1 MFQTKFSFDL
11 FYIKLH
17 MSFILEENPKK
28 IYFHVFESKCFILNN
43 KDNLRKFDIK
53 FDEDIFH
60 GYSSTSK
67 AYRVYNYRTLIYVES
82 THAVLISLP
91 HLIFKKQKRLV

>member
-43 KDNLRKFDIK
+43 KDNL
-53 FDEDIFH
+53 
-60 GYSSTSK
+60 S
-67 AYRVYNYRTLIYVES
+67 
-82 THAVLISLP
+82 LISNSMKIYFMVIPLLVK
-91 HLIFKKQKRLV
+91 LIEYIIIEL

>member
-11 FYIKLH
+11 FSIKLH
-17 MSFILEENPKK
+17 VSFILEENPKK
-28 IYFHVFESKCFILNN
+28 NYFHVFESKCFILSN
-43 KDNLRKFDIK
+43 KDNLRKFDVK
-53 FDEDIFH
+53 FDEDIFL

-67 AYRVYNYRTLIYVES
+67 AYTVYNHRTLIYVES
-82 THAVLISLP
+82 IHAVLISLP